1 MRPSLSVLPCGSPT
15 KFCTKQNTRPA
26 GTFNHVLHKTDGY
39 HVWRRFKIP
48 TSDCTKPKKTRI
60 ILADDQLLIRA
71 GVRAIIETLPS
82 HELVSECADGHQ
94 AIAAIHQ
101 FHPDIIL
108 LDIAMPGPSGIEVAR
123 SVRQF
128 DTRARILVLSSIDRK
143 EIIEQAMHAGADGYL
158 LKDFVLDELLC
169 ALSTVLRGERYLS
182 PRIRHM
188 EIDSTSKR
196 NVGKLLTARQ
206 LEILR
211 LVASGKTTKEI
222 ARNLSISPKTV
233 EFHRSRLMERTGAN
247 DVTGLT
253 RFALQNG
260 VLC

>member
-1 MRPSLSVLPCGSPT
+1 MIGQPTFIKDAPHNLVHDGGCRKQSGSAMKNTHHPCRRPTADS
-15 KFCTKQNTRPA
+15 
-26 GTFNHVLHKTDGY
+26 
-39 HVWRRFKIP
+39 RR
-48 TSDCTKPKKTRI
+48 CVRHH
-60 ILADDQLLIRA
+60 RA
-71 GVRAIIETLPS
+71 LPS